1 MNAWSQLKFKIIEF
15 KSNAPSS
22 VLTDDEGG
30 DICNSKVEK
39 ICIGRGPHVLIADY
53 DNAGGEVPTDTNHQ
67 EDGVDDGQGD
77 QGGHINM
84 GGAKIILYEW
94 CQSLLF

>member
-1 MNAWSQLKFKIIEF
+1 MLIEF
-15 KSNAPSS
+15 KPNATSS
-22 VLTDDEGG
+22 VLTDDEGC

-77 QGGHINM
+77 QGGQVDMRIT
-84 GGAKIILYEW
+84 KSFLYVSCYVFFYIFL
-94 CQSLLF
+94 CQY